1 MPTIN
6 RDELKTALDKETV
19 EALRLMVYVENQK
32 RRNKKEPEMNCY
44 VIKENE
50 LKDFLTKLK
59 QEKIPNGK
67 NIQLIIGSDTGKYM
81 TVNLQQQQ
89 GQWQVEASYAN
100 SIKSSVFVSD
110 IKKQFNEELSLQR
123 FEDHILPDNTFS
135 NAANS
140 FQQARYYSSFTAQ
153 GVAIGKDYSHS
164 APVENKPATSFVS
177 FDEAFAEEE
186 KQASAS
192 PLAELRQ
199 ATAKFLNE
207 EKSDAILKSIIAPAQ
222 RVMKPVAI
230 DNVHESIGHLR
241 EIINNKTFWNPLTGN
256 PFQSFPTTI
265 RQLQDLFKQA
275 ENNPALVTE
284 PNLRQWFWTEIG
296 KIVEAGLQRSSGSRQ
311 KTTADVYEKLLTI
324 ANKLQQSGPGY
335 YKEDTKVALESLYE
349 KVMKKSV
356 SYTSFGPDGGGADI
370 DNEVPTKSHQ
380 AGYRR

>member
-50 LKDFLTKLK
+50 LKDFLIKLK

-81 TVNLQQQQ
+81 TVNLQQQ
-89 GQWQVEASYAN
+89 GQWQGEVSYAN
-100 SIKSSVFVSD
+100 SIKPSVFVSD
-110 IKKQFNEELSLQR
+110 IKKQFNEELNLQR

-199 ATAKFLNE
+199 TTANFLKE
-207 EKSDAILKSIIAPAQ
+207 EKSDAVLKSIIAPPQ
-222 RVMKPVAI
+222 RIMKPVAI
-230 DNVHESIGHLR
+230 DDVHESIGHLR
-241 EIINNKTFWNPLTGN
+241 KIINNKTFWNPLTSN

-284 PNLRQWFWTEIG
+284 PNLRQWFWTEVG
-296 KIVEAGLQRSSGSRQ
+296 KIVETGLQRSSGSRQ
-311 KTTADVYEKLLTI
+311 KTTTDVYEQLI
-324 ANKLQQSGPGY
+324 AIAKELQQSTGH
-335 YKEDTKVALESLYE
+335 YKDEGAKAALENLYQ

-356 SYTSFGPDGGGADI
+356 SYVSFGPSGGGTES
-370 DNEVPTKSHQ
+370 DNEASVDEHRSYHC
-380 AGYRR
+380 